1 MVNTSIDLDRIV
13 SLAELEAL
21 AGQMLP
27 AQVLDFVAGGSW
39 DEVSLADNSAAFR
52 RWQLRPRV
60 LRGTPPV
67 DLRTE
72 LLGRPITMPVGI
84 SPTSQHGHCHPD
96 AEIATAQAAAEADV
110 PFVLSMMSSRSI
122 EAVAEAAAGSGPGPR
137 WFQLYVQRDMGFA
150 RSLVERASAAGY
162 AAVVLSVD
170 MAAPGYRDRDARWPR
185 PLVGTYANF
194 PTDEGDLR
202 GLASRQRVPLTWDD
216 VDKIAG
222 WSPLP
227 LVLKGI
233 LVEEDARLAVDH
245 GARAVWVSNHG
256 GRQLDRVAA
265 TIDALEDV
273 VAAVDGRVE
282 VYLDGGV
289 RRGLDVVTALALGAR
304 AVMIGR
310 PAIHGLT
317 VGGRGGVRRALDI
330 LRTETERAMALLGAP
345 SVGGL
350 GPDHVARPR
359 SSTET
364 IAGREFP

>member
-1 MVNTSIDLDRIV
+1 MVSTGIDLDRIV

-21 AGQMLP
+21 ADKLLP

-39 DEVSLADNSAAFR
+39 DELTLADNRAAFR

-72 LLGRPITMPVGI
+72 LLGRPVTMPVGI

-96 AEIATAQAAAEADV
+96 AEIATAQAAAEAGV

-122 EAVAEAAAGSGPGPR
+122 ETVADAAVGSGPGPR

-162 AAVVLSVD
+162 EAVVLSVD

-185 PLVGTYANF
+185 PLVGSYANF

-202 GLASRQRVPLTWDD
+202 GLASRRRVPLTWDD
-216 VDKIAG
+216 LDDIAG
-222 WSPLP
+222 WSSLP

-233 LVEEDARLAVDH
+233 LVAEDARLAAEH
-245 GARAVWVSNHG
+245 GAKAVWVSNHG

-265 TIDALEDV
+265 TVDALEEV

-282 VYLDGGV
+282 VSLDGGV

-310 PAIHGLT
+310 PALHGLA
-317 VGGRGGVRRALDI
+317 VGGRDGARRALEI
-330 LRTETERAMALLGAP
+330 LRTETDRAMALLGTP
-345 SVGGL
+345 SVDDL
-350 GPDHVARPR
+350 WHDHVARPA
-359 SSTET
+359 SSPGT
-364 IAGREFP
+364 IGGR